1 MPRTGGVFSLLSGSK
16 GSPNTTIQSAPY
28 NAQLDDFAQDANQP
42 RPITAGGTGATN
54 VTQARVNFGLVP
66 GTDVQ
71 VYSAALKS
79 IADLTTVA
87 DRMIYTT
94 AADAYATTALTP
106 FARTILD
113 DADAAAVR
121 STLGLGSLS
130 TLNAVNDGNWSG
142 TALTIG
148 NGGTGATTAAGA
160 RTNLG
165 LGNVDNTS
173 DANKPVSTAQQAALD
188 ALSALIND
196 PFALQPIGALIA
208 LRHGIMQIP
217 EPPKDKAYRYILLT
231 AARRFL
237 GLHEVKNAKALDKAL
252 RLDASEIAWCGA
264 FAGMVIATALPKEP
278 MPANPL
284 GSRNWLKFGK
294 PLNDPQIGAIAV
306 FWRGSKDGWQG
317 HVGIVVG
324 HDKTH
329 LHILGGNQSDSVSI
343 ARIAKTRLLGYRW
356 PTTYQDAPFA
366 ALPMT
371 TISASVT
378 TNEA

>member
-130 TLNAVNDGNWSG
+130 TLNTVNDGNWSG

-173 DANKPVSTAQQAALD
+173 DANKPVSTAQQTAINAVDTKANQKVNKAGDTMSGPLQMD
-188 ALSALIND
+188 SYLMMRGNIAEVVFQIQGQTSGYQWAIRGARNDDIWMRWFYNNGNQRMALSDAGRLWTAQLGFLD
-196 PFALQPIGALIA
+196 EKFA
-208 LRHGIMQIP
+208 
-217 EPPKDKAYRYILLT
+217 DRY
-231 AARRFL
+231 ARVVHDG
-237 GLHEVKNAKALDKAL
+237 GLWE
-252 RLDASEIAWCGA
+252 
-264 FAGMVIATALPKEP
+264 F
-278 MPANPL
+278 
-284 GSRNWLKFGK
+284 GSI
-294 PLNDPQIGAIAV
+294 DPQYNN
-306 FWRGSKDGWQG
+306 RTS
-317 HVGIVVG
+317 
-324 HDKTH
+324 
-329 LHILGGNQSDSVSI
+329 
-343 ARIAKTRLLGYRW
+343 
-356 PTTYQDAPFA
+356 DAPFPYV
-366 ALPMT
+366 LVGLRG
-371 TISASVT
+371 SQG
-378 TNEA
+378 TNVINLRAVLLRNN